1 MGKDQELLQAVKT
14 EDLLTVQKLLQ
25 RPRPGK
31 AKLLGSAKKVN
42 VNFQDTDGFS
52 PLHHAALNGNLELI
66 TLLLES
72 QAAVDIRDQKGMRPL
87 HYAAWQG
94 KAEPMKMLLKSG
106 SSVNGQSDEGQ
117 IPLHLAAQHG
127 HYDVSEMLLQH
138 QSNPCIVDNAGKTP
152 LDLACEFGR
161 VGVVQLLLSSNMCAA
176 LLEPKKGDTTDPNG
190 TSPLHLA
197 AKNGHIDIIRLLIQA
212 GIDINRQTKAGTA
225 LHEAALCGKT
235 EAVRLLLESGINAT
249 VRNTYSQ
256 TALDIV
262 YQFTATQASR
272 EIKQL
277 LRDASAALQVRALKD
292 YCNNYDLTSL
302 NIKAGDVITVLEQHP
317 DGRWK
322 GCIHDNRTGNDRVGY
337 FPSTMVEVISKR
349 TGLAST
355 VICTQQFQKIP
366 LVPPA
371 TVAPANAV
379 VNGNDT
385 TFHQIHILPPPPPPP
400 PHSHQPLLPLF
411 TSFGYSKSPV
421 TTPQGDTP
429 TAPGCRGSEA
439 SPHSSP
445 TTSRGPHGGSNEEI
459 WVLRKP
465 VAGGDRSSVGSS
477 GSVTSVRSSG
487 SGQSAGSAHILHAQ
501 AEGVK
506 LLATVL
512 SQSAKAKEHLLEQS
526 KSVDQPAAGSASSSR
541 TSSQSGCPLHEA
553 PPYDATATRKGEGQ
567 GEGKSSE
574 AVVQWL
580 SDFQLQVYAPNFLGA
595 GYDLPT
601 ISRMT
606 PEDLTAIGISKPGH
620 RKKMTSEINK
630 LSVTEWLPD
639 HKPASLGEW
648 LSAIGLSQY
657 HQVLVQNGYENIEFI
672 TDITWEDLQE
682 IGIIKLGHQKKLM
695 LAVKRLAE
703 MQRGSDGRGSL
714 RKKPPPIT
722 QQQDVLSMDSPPP
735 DEVMSPKMSTFQD
748 SELSTELQNALIQP
762 GQEVKAQRTRSKD
775 HDEVMTGGGG
785 GAGPPKKEART
796 MRQQS
801 SQGSSSSHRGSTSSQ
816 GKHRHSHSQ
825 PAPPYTPPHT
835 PTKTRTSSSSS
846 TSSVQS
852 TASPQAKHKPP
863 PQFIQGE
870 RPQSPRSHPP
880 QSPTQ
885 RGPPCAQLPP
895 QQPQQQQPQVQP
907 QQQAHPQHHPQT
919 QAMEV
924 RENHQPQVPLL
935 CLPPEAELAERDGEE
950 PSALQKKRSHS
961 LNRYAVSDGEC
972 DERAGGVGGQEGGGV
987 GEAEVAG
994 GQGSAAVRGDGVKYA
1009 TVTHRVSRS
1018 HSVRNQ
1024 DKNANRTLTQSFA
1037 LRQKKKGPPPPP
1049 PKRSSSNISTSNSNL
1064 TEANTLPHALTTT
1077 GGMLDVP
1084 YHQQRRA
1091 SDLGVSVETAAVETS
1106 SVGSV
1111 RSIAAMLEM
1120 SSIGGGAKGMAL
1132 QRNFLQVGKTR
1143 DAIGLDGE
1151 VVNRRRTISGPVTEL
1166 VAAARREQPTPSA
1179 LPSPSVQPETSP
1191 PPVNSSSPNPPSSPH
1206 PSSGGSSS
1214 ENLPFADEGSLT
1226 IRRQG
1231 RGEGEGQG
1239 DGEGPQGDGDY
1250 TQEDISR
1257 VEATATLKRRPRSS
1271 KPHPNGS
1278 DFTLQESSTVKRRPK
1293 SRDKEP
1299 EGYADLAANGEPVGA
1314 GQPNTTQPVPY
1325 QNGTATV
1332 KRRPVSEA
1340 GVTEQPQPQPQPQPQ
1355 SQPQSQPQVTATP
1368 RRDNVD
1374 QGAPVANEAGPVRKP
1389 KPPVSPKPV
1398 VAQIKRQAGPQS
1410 PPQPISN
1417 KRVPLPG
1424 PGTPGSPVN
1433 GKKIPPPVSP
1443 KPAPPPTAPKP
1454 AKLIHSMTSPPS
1466 PNPSSAPVKQHHAV
1480 ARQTSSPPC
1489 FPPSNIP
1496 SPPNAKPLSP
1506 SPQSPHTPQT
1516 PTTPQTPQTPA
1527 TPSPTPPP
1535 VKPPRSSI
1543 GGVSVDTGMAGG
1555 GVTVPAATTPDFGV
1569 DSLVHQKLEE
1579 TSASLAAALQAV
1591 EDKILRQEDSVDEQ
1605 KTTVSIL
1612 DDIGSMFDDL
1622 ADQLDAMLE

>member
-1 MGKDQELLQAVKT
+1 MKKKKHSCAGRKKRGLHREESEMRAAKDGMGSEL
-14 EDLLTVQKLLQ
+14 EQK
-25 RPRPGK
+25 PE
-31 AKLLGSAKKVN
+31 LLGSAKKVN

-52 PLHHAALNGNLELI
+52 PLHHAALNGNVELI
-66 TLLLES
+66 SLLLES

-106 SSVNGQSDEGQ
+106 SSVNGQSDEGE
-117 IPLHLAAQHG
+117 IPLHLSAQHG

-235 EAVRLLLESGINAT
+235 EAVRLLLDSGINAT

-411 TSFGYSKSPV
+411 TSFGYNRSPV
-421 TTPQGDTP
+421 TTPQGETP

-445 TTSRGPHGGSNEEI
+445 TPSSGPHGGSNEEI

-477 GSVTSVRSSG
+477 GSVASVRSSG
-487 SGQSAGSAHILHAQ
+487 SGQSAGSAAHILHAQ

-526 KSVDQPAAGSASSSR
+526 KSVDQPAGSASSSR

-553 PPYDATATRKGEGQ
+553 PPYDATSTRKGEGP
-567 GEGKSSE
+567 GEGK
-574 AVVQWL
+574 
-580 SDFQLQVYAPNFLGA
+580 
-595 GYDLPT
+595 
-601 ISRMT
+601 
-606 PEDLTAIGISKPGH
+606 DLTAIGITKPGH

-630 LSVTEWLPD
+630 LNVTEWLPEQ
-639 HKPASLGEW
+639 KPASLGEW

-657 HQVLVQNGYENIEFI
+657 HQVLVQNGYENIDFI

-682 IGIIKLGHQKKLM
+682 IGITKLDLCKFNEMPGHQKKLM

-714 RKKPPPIT
+714 RKKPPPIA
-722 QQQDVLSMDSPPP
+722 QQQEVMSMDSPPP

-748 SELSTELQNALIQP
+748 SELSTELQNAMTQP
-762 GQEVKAQRTRSKD
+762 GQEVKAQRTRTPSKD
-775 HDEVMTGGGG
+775 YDEVMTGGG

-801 SQGSSSSHRGSTSSQ
+801 SQGSTSSHRGSVTSQ
-816 GKHRHSHSQ
+816 GKHRHSHSHSQ

-852 TASPQAKHKPP
+852 APSPQAKSKPSP
-863 PQFIQGE
+863 HFMQGE

-880 QSPTQ
+880 QSPTH
-885 RGPPCAQLPP
+885 RTAPCTQLQAQ
-895 QQPQQQQPQVQP
+895 QQPQPQVQP
-907 QQQAHPQHHPQT
+907 HTQHHPQM

-924 RENHQPQVPLL
+924 RENQQVPLL
-935 CLPPEAELAERDGEE
+935 CLPPEAELAERNGAD
-950 PSALQKKRSHS
+950 PSVLQKKRAHS
-961 LNRYAVSDGEC
+961 LNRYGVSDGEC
-972 DERAGGVGGQEGGGV
+972 DDRAGSGGG
-987 GEAEVAG
+987 GGAGGGGGGGGGDREAEVVGSQETAVARGEG
-994 GQGSAAVRGDGVKYA
+994 GKYA

-1024 DKNANRTLTQSFA
+1024 DKSASRNQTQSFA

-1049 PKRSSSNISTSNSNL
+1049 PKRSSSAISSSNSNL
-1064 TEANTLPHALTTT
+1064 TDANAQQHMLTTT

-1084 YHQQRRA
+1084 YLQQRRA
-1091 SDLGVSVETAAVETS
+1091 SDLGVSVETGAVETS

-1132 QRNFLQVGKTR
+1132 QKNYLQVGKTR

-1151 VVNRRRTISGPVTEL
+1151 VVNRRRTISGPVSEL
-1166 VAAARREQPTPSA
+1166 VAAAKRDQPV
-1179 LPSPSVQPETSP
+1179 PSVFPCPSIPPETSP
-1191 PPVNSSSPNPPSSPH
+1191 PPVNSSSPHPPSSPH
-1206 PSSGGSSS
+1206 PSSGGSGSSS
-1214 ENLPFADEGSLT
+1214 ENLPFAEEGSLT

-1231 RGEGEGQG
+1231 RSEGEVQGQCVFCVCLQG
-1239 DGEGPQGDGDY
+1239 DGPPGDGGH
-1250 TQEDISR
+1250 TQEDIPR
-1257 VEATATLKRRPRSS
+1257 EEATATLKRRPRNS
-1271 KPHPNGS
+1271 KPQPNGS

-1299 EGYADLAANGEPVGA
+1299 EGYADLATTNGEPVGTGTA
-1314 GQPNTTQPVPY
+1314 NTAQPVPY
-1325 QNGTATV
+1325 QNGTATM
-1332 KRRPVSEA
+1332 KRCPVSDA
-1340 GVTEQPQPQPQPQPQ
+1340 GVTQQPQPQLQHQPQPQ
-1355 SQPQSQPQVTATP
+1355 VTTAS
-1368 RRDNVD
+1368 RRESVD
-1374 QGAPVANEAGPVRKP
+1374 QGAPVGNEVGPVRKT

-1398 VAQIKRQAGPQS
+1398 VAQIKRQGGPQN
-1410 PPQPISN
+1410 PPQPAPN

-1424 PGTPGSPVN
+1424 PGTPGSPVE

-1443 KPAPPPTAPKP
+1443 KPVPPPTAPKP
-1454 AKLIHSMTSPPS
+1454 AKLIHSITSPPS
-1466 PNPSSAPVKQHHAV
+1466 PTPASAPIKQHSAV
-1480 ARQTSSPPC
+1480 TRQTSSPPS
-1489 FPPSNIP
+1489 FPNSNTP
-1496 SPPNAKPLSP
+1496 SPPNAKLPSP
-1506 SPQSPHTPQT
+1506 SSQSPHTPQT

-1543 GGVSVDTGMAGG
+1543 GGVSVDSGMVGG
-1555 GVTVPAATTPDFGV
+1555 GVTAPPTTITPEFNV

-1591 EDKILRQEDSVDEQ
+1591 EDKILRQEDSVAEQ

-1612 DDIGSMFDDL
+1612 DDISSMFDDL

>member
-106 SSVNGQSDEGQ
+106 SSVNVQSDEGQ
-117 IPLHLAAQHG
+117 IPLHHAAQHG

-197 AKNGHIDIIRLLIQA
+197 AKNGHIDIIRLLIQS

-235 EAVRLLLESGINAT
+235 DAVRLLLESGINAT

-349 TGLAST
+349 TG
-355 VICTQQFQKIP
+355 
-366 LVPPA
+366 
-371 TVAPANAV
+371 
-379 VNGNDT
+379 
-385 TFHQIHILPPPPPPP
+385 
-400 PHSHQPLLPLF
+400 
-411 TSFGYSKSPV
+411 
-421 TTPQGDTP
+421 
-429 TAPGCRGSEA
+429 
-439 SPHSSP
+439 
-445 TTSRGPHGGSNEEI
+445 
-459 WVLRKP
+459 
-465 VAGGDRSSVGSS
+465 GDRCSLGSS

-487 SGQSAGSAHILHAQ
+487 SGQSAGSATPHILHAQ

-512 SQSAKAKEHLLEQS
+512 SQSTKAKEHLIEQS
-526 KSVDQPAAGSASSSR
+526 KSVDQPSGSASSSR
-541 TSSQSGCPLHEA
+541 TSSLSGCPLHEA
-553 PPYDATATRKGEGQ
+553 PPYDATANRKGEAPV
-567 GEGKSSE
+567 EGK
-574 AVVQWL
+574 
-580 SDFQLQVYAPNFLGA
+580 
-595 GYDLPT
+595 
-601 ISRMT
+601 
-606 PEDLTAIGISKPGH
+606 DLTAIGITKPGH
-620 RKKMTSEINK
+620 RKKMTTEINK
-630 LSVTEWLPD
+630 LSSTEWLPD
-639 HKPASLGEW
+639 QKPASLGEW
-648 LSAIGLSQY
+648 LCAIGLSQY
-657 HQVLVQNGYENIEFI
+657 HQVLVQNGYENIDFI

-703 MQRGSDGRGSL
+703 LQRNTDERGSL

-722 QQQDVLSMDSPPP
+722 QQQEVMSTESPPP
-735 DEVMSPKMSTFQD
+735 DDVMSPKMSTFQD
-748 SELSTELQNALIQP
+748 SELSSELQNAMTHTA
-762 GQEVKAQRTRSKD
+762 QEVKAQPVRRLHKET
-775 HDEVMTGGGG
+775 DEINCGGGG
-785 GAGPPKKEART
+785 GPPKKEART

-801 SQGSSSSHRGSTSSQ
+801 SQGSNSSHRSSVSSQ

-835 PTKTRTSSSSS
+835 PTKTRNSSSSS
-846 TSSVQS
+846 TSSIQS
-852 TASPQAKHKPP
+852 TSSPQSKHRVS
-863 PQFIQGE
+863 PQLIQGE
-870 RPQSPRSHPP
+870 GPLSPRSHGP
-880 QSPTQ
+880 QSPNQ
-885 RGPPCAQLPP
+885 HGAPIQSP
-895 QQPQQQQPQVQP
+895 QQNQIHYQN
-907 QQQAHPQHHPQT
+907 HPQGTGDCTQT
-919 QAMEV
+919 
-924 RENHQPQVPLL
+924 QVPLL
-935 CLPPEAELAERDGEE
+935 CLPPEVGLADGEE
-950 PSALQKKRSHS
+950 ADPPALQKKRANS
-961 LNRYAVSDGEC
+961 LNRHTASDGEC
-972 DERAGGVGGQEGGGV
+972 DERTMSGRGRG
-987 GEAEVAG
+987 
-994 GQGSAAVRGDGVKYA
+994 GDGQISTGQSSNLRSEDSKYA

-1024 DKNANRTLTQSFA
+1024 DKAITRNQPQSIT

-1049 PKRSSSNISTSNSNL
+1049 PKRSSSAISTSNFNL
-1064 TEANTLPHALTTT
+1064 TDVNPPLQVITTT
-1077 GGMLDVP
+1077 DGMLDVP

-1091 SDLGVSVETAAVETS
+1091 SDVGVSIDPATVETNS
-1106 SVGSV
+1106 MGSV

-1132 QRNFLQVGKTR
+1132 QKNFLQVGKTR
-1143 DAIGLDGE
+1143 ETIGLDGE
-1151 VVNRRRTISGPVTEL
+1151 VVNRRRTISGPVTNL
-1166 VAAARREQPTPSA
+1166 VAAAKREQPT
-1179 LPSPSVQPETSP
+1179 LSVVSQPESFTA
-1191 PPVNSSSPNPPSSPH
+1191 PVTTPSPNPSPGG
-1206 PSSGGSSS
+1206 SGSSS
-1214 ENLPFADEGSLT
+1214 ENLPFAEEGSLT
-1226 IRRQG
+1226 IRRQSRDG
-1231 RGEGEGQG
+1231 QCVFCVCLQG
-1239 DGEGPQGDGDY
+1239 DGESPQGDGGY

-1271 KPHPNGS
+1271 KTHPNGS
-1278 DFTLQESSTVKRRPK
+1278 GFTLQESSTVKRRPK

-1299 EGYADLAANGEPVGA
+1299 EGYGDGDIPGRGL
-1314 GQPNTTQPVPY
+1314 PNTTQSVPY
-1325 QNGTATV
+1325 QNGTSTV
-1332 KRRPVSEA
+1332 KHRTVSDV
-1340 GVTEQPQPQPQPQPQ
+1340 GVTEQPQPQPQPQTQCQPEAQLQ
-1355 SQPQSQPQVTATP
+1355 SQVSAAL
-1368 RRDNVD
+1368 RRDSLD
-1374 QGAPVANEAGPVRKP
+1374 QGIPVGSEEAPVKKI
-1389 KPPVSPKPV
+1389 KPPVSPKPS
-1398 VAQIKRQAGPQS
+1398 VAQIRRQGGSQNSPQTAA
-1410 PPQPISN
+1410 N

-1424 PGTPGSPVN
+1424 PGTPSSPVE

-1454 AKLIHSMTSPPS
+1454 SKLIHSTTSPCS
-1466 PNPSSAPVKQHHAV
+1466 PTAVTPPAKLHPAV
-1480 ARQTSSPPC
+1480 ARQTSSPPS
-1489 FPPSNIP
+1489 FPNSNTP
-1496 SPPNAKPLSP
+1496 SPPNVKLPSP
-1506 SPQSPHTPQT
+1506 SAQSPHTPQT
-1516 PTTPQTPQTPA
+1516 PTTPQTPLTPA
-1527 TPSPTPPP
+1527 TPSPP

-1543 GGVSVDTGMAGG
+1543 GGVSVDSGMMAVGMNTP
-1555 GVTVPAATTPDFGV
+1555 VSATTDSGV

-1591 EDKILRQEDSVDEQ
+1591 EDKILRQEDSMTEQ

>member
-25 RPRPGK
+25 RPGK
-31 AKLLGSAKKVN
+31 AKLLGSTKKVN

-66 TLLLES
+66 SLLLES

-117 IPLHLAAQHG
+117 IPLHLSAQHG

-235 EAVRLLLESGINAT
+235 EVVRLLLESGINAT

-277 LRDASAALQVRALKD
+277 LREASAALQVRALKD

-337 FPSTMVEVISKR
+337 FPSTLVEVISKR
-349 TGLAST
+349 T
-355 VICTQQFQKIP
+355 
-366 LVPPA
+366 
-371 TVAPANAV
+371 
-379 VNGNDT
+379 
-385 TFHQIHILPPPPPPP
+385 
-400 PHSHQPLLPLF
+400 
-411 TSFGYSKSPV
+411 
-421 TTPQGDTP
+421 
-429 TAPGCRGSEA
+429 
-439 SPHSSP
+439 
-445 TTSRGPHGGSNEEI
+445 
-459 WVLRKP
+459 
-465 VAGGDRSSVGSS
+465 GGDRSSVGSS
-477 GSVTSVRSSG
+477 GSVTSLRSSG
-487 SGQSAGSAHILHAQ
+487 SGQSAGSAPHILHAQ

-512 SQSAKAKEHLLEQS
+512 SQSAKAKEHLMEQS
-526 KSVDQPAAGSASSSR
+526 KSVDQPAASTR
-541 TSSQSGCPLHEA
+541 TASQSGCPLHEA
-553 PPYDATATRKGEGQ
+553 PPYDATATRKGEGPV
-567 GEGKSSE
+567 EGKSSE

-580 SDFQLQVYAPNFLGA
+580 SDFQLQVYAPNFLNA

-606 PEDLTAIGISKPGH
+606 PEDLTAIGITKPGH
-620 RKKMTSEINK
+620 RKKITTEINK
-630 LSVTEWLPD
+630 LSATEWLPEQ
-639 HKPASLGEW
+639 KPNNLEEW

-657 HQVLVQNGYENIEFI
+657 HQVLVQNGYENVDFI

-682 IGIIKLGHQKKLM
+682 IGITKLGHQKKLM
-695 LAVKRLAE
+695 LAVKKLAE
-703 MQRGSDGRGSL
+703 LHRMTDGRGSP

-722 QQQDVLSMDSPPP
+722 QQQELMSIDSPPP
-735 DEVMSPKMSTFQD
+735 EEVMSPKMSTFQD
-748 SELSTELQNALIQP
+748 SELSPELQNAMTQP
-762 GQEVKAQRTRSKD
+762 RQEVKAQRVRTLSKD
-775 HDEVMTGGGG
+775 YEETTAGGGG
-785 GAGPPKKEART
+785 GPPKKEART

-801 SQGSSSSHRGSTSSQ
+801 SQGSTTSHRGSMSSQ
-816 GKHRHSHSQ
+816 GKHRHSHSHSQ

-852 TASPQAKHKPP
+852 TASPQPRSRP
-863 PQFIQGE
+863 SQELIQEE
-870 RPQSPRSHPP
+870 RPQAPRSHPP
-880 QSPTQ
+880 HSPTH
-885 RGPPCAQLPP
+885 RGAPCQLPQQQSQFQLE
-895 QQPQQQQPQVQP
+895 QQPQ
-907 QQQAHPQHHPQT
+907 PQHHPQ
-919 QAMEV
+919 AMDV
-924 RENHQPQVPLL
+924 RETQQAQVPLL
-935 CLPPEAELAERDGEE
+935 CLPPEAELAEEE
-950 PSALQKKRSHS
+950 EADPSLLQKKHAHS
-961 LNRYAVSDGEC
+961 LNRNVVSDGEC
-972 DERAGGVGGQEGGGV
+972 DERPNRDER
-987 GEAEVAG
+987 EAETPG
-994 GQGSAAVRGDGVKYA
+994 GQGPAVVRGEGGKYA

-1024 DKNANRTLTQSFA
+1024 DKGANRNHTQTFA

-1049 PKRSSSNISTSNSNL
+1049 PKRSSSAISSSSSNL
-1064 TEANTLPHALTTT
+1064 TEANTELQTLTTT

-1091 SDLGVSVETAAVETS
+1091 SDLGISLEATAVETTS
-1106 SVGSV
+1106 MGSV

-1132 QRNFLQVGKTR
+1132 QKNFLQVGKTR
-1143 DAIGLDGE
+1143 DAIGLNGE

-1166 VAAARREQPTPSA
+1166 VEAAKREQPTNSDLLPISTLTEA
-1179 LPSPSVQPETSP
+1179 SPPLPSPHYTSSTQP
-1191 PPVNSSSPNPPSSPH
+1191 N
-1206 PSSGGSSS
+1206 SGGSGSS
-1214 ENLPFADEGSLT
+1214 TENLPFAEEGSQT

-1231 RGEGEGQG
+1231 REGGEGQG
-1239 DGEGPQGDGDY
+1239 DGDGPQQDAGH
-1250 TQEDISR
+1250 TQEDRAES
-1257 VEATATLKRRPRSS
+1257 TGTLKRRPRSS
-1271 KPHPNGS
+1271 KSHPNGS
-1278 DFTLQESSTVKRRPK
+1278 DFILQESSTVKRRPK

-1299 EGYADLAANGEPVGA
+1299 EGYTELSAANGEPMSTI
-1314 GQPNTTQPVPY
+1314 QPKTTQPVPY
-1325 QNGTATV
+1325 QNGTVTV
-1332 KRRPVSEA
+1332 KRCQPSDVPVLE
-1340 GVTEQPQPQPQPQPQ
+1340 PQPQNYPQQG
-1355 SQPQSQPQVTATP
+1355 VTTIP
-1368 RRDNVD
+1368 HRDSVD
-1374 QGAPVANEAGPVRKP
+1374 HGAPTANDGGPLRKP

-1398 VAQIKRQAGPQS
+1398 VAQIKRQGTQQTTQQAAP
-1410 PPQPISN
+1410 N
-1417 KRVPLPG
+1417 KKIPLPG
-1424 PGTPGSPVN
+1424 PGTPGSPVE

-1454 AKLIHSMTSPPS
+1454 AKLIHSMTSPSS
-1466 PNPSSAPVKQHHAV
+1466 PTTASVPVKQHAVV
-1480 ARQTSSPPC
+1480 ARQTSSPPT
-1489 FPPSNIP
+1489 FPTSNTP
-1496 SPPNAKPLSP
+1496 SPPNAKPTSP
-1506 SPQSPHTPQT
+1506 SSQSPHTPQT
-1516 PTTPQTPQTPA
+1516 PTTPQTPLTPA

-1543 GGVSVDTGMAGG
+1543 GGVSVDSGIAGG
-1555 GVTVPAATTPDFGV
+1555 GFMPHANTTAEFGV

-1591 EDKILRQEDSVDEQ
+1591 EDKILRQEDSVAEQ

>member
-1 MGKDQELLQAVKT
+1 MLHFACVSE
-14 EDLLTVQKLLQ
+14 
-25 RPRPGK
+25 
-31 AKLLGSAKKVN
+31 LLGSAKKVN

-235 EAVRLLLESGINAT
+235 DVVRLLLESGINAA

-349 TGLAST
+349 TG
-355 VICTQQFQKIP
+355 
-366 LVPPA
+366 
-371 TVAPANAV
+371 
-379 VNGNDT
+379 
-385 TFHQIHILPPPPPPP
+385 
-400 PHSHQPLLPLF
+400 
-411 TSFGYSKSPV
+411 
-421 TTPQGDTP
+421 
-429 TAPGCRGSEA
+429 
-439 SPHSSP
+439 
-445 TTSRGPHGGSNEEI
+445 
-459 WVLRKP
+459 
-465 VAGGDRSSVGSS
+465 GDRSSLGSS
-477 GSVTSVRSSG
+477 SSVNSVRSSG
-487 SGQSAGSAHILHAQ
+487 SGQSAASAPHILHAQ

-512 SQSAKAKEHLLEQS
+512 SQSAKAKEHLLEQT
-526 KSVDQPAAGSASSSR
+526 KSMDQPAGSNSSSR

-553 PPYDATATRKGEGQ
+553 PPYEATAARKGEGS

-606 PEDLTAIGISKPGH
+606 PEDLTAIGITKPGH
-620 RKKMTSEINK
+620 RKKLTSEINK
-630 LSVTEWLPD
+630 VSVTEWLPEQ
-639 HKPASLGEW
+639 KPANLGEW

-682 IGIIKLGHQKKLM
+682 IGITKLGHQKKLM

-703 MQRGSDGRGSL
+703 MQRSSEGRTSL
-714 RKKPPPIT
+714 KKKPPPIT
-722 QQQDVLSMDSPPP
+722 QQQEVMSMDSPPP

-748 SELSTELQNALIQP
+748 SELSSELQNAMSQP
-762 GQEVKAQRTRSKD
+762 GHEVSKAQRARSLSKD
-775 HDEVMTGGGG
+775 HDEVMTGGG
-785 GAGPPKKEART
+785 GPPKKEART

-801 SQGSSSSHRGSTSSQ
+801 SQGSSSSNRGSVSSQ
-816 GKHRHSHSQ
+816 GKRHSHSHSQ

-846 TSSVQS
+846 TSSAQS
-852 TASPQAKHKPP
+852 IASPQSKHKPS
-863 PQFIQGE
+863 QFSQGE
-870 RPQSPRSHPP
+870 RPQSPRSHSN
-880 QSPTQ
+880 QSPTH
-885 RGPPCAQLPP
+885 RGALCAQP
-895 QQPQQQQPQVQP
+895 QPQQFYPQHQP
-907 QQQAHPQHHPQT
+907 HPQS

-924 RENHQPQVPLL
+924 KDNQQSQVPLL
-935 CLPPEAELAERDGEE
+935 CLPPEGEMSEGEGAESSG
-950 PSALQKKRSHS
+950 LQKKRAHS

-972 DERAGGVGGQEGGGV
+972 DEPVSGRNG
-987 GEAEVAG
+987 GEAPVAG
-994 GQGSAAVRGDGVKYA
+994 GQSSAVPKAEGGKYA

-1024 DKNANRTLTQSFA
+1024 DKNISRNQTQSFA

-1049 PKRSSSNISTSNSNL
+1049 PKRSSSAISSSNSNL
-1064 TEANTLPHALTTT
+1064 ADTNTQPQTHATT

-1091 SDLGVSVETAAVETS
+1091 SDLGVSVETAPVETN

-1120 SSIGGGAKGMAL
+1120 SSIGGGAKGIAL
-1132 QRNFLQVGKTR
+1132 QKNFLQVGKSR

-1166 VAAARREQPTPSA
+1166 VEAARREQPTLSA
-1179 LPSPSVQPETSP
+1179 LPPPSVQTESP
-1191 PPVNSSSPNPPSSPH
+1191 PVKSPPVKSPPVTSSPPHPPSSPH
-1206 PSSGGSSS
+1206 PSSGGSGSSS
-1214 ENLPFADEGSLT
+1214 ENLPFAEEGSLT

-1231 RGEGEGQG
+1231 REEGQG
-1239 DGEGPQGDGDY
+1239 DGEGPQGDGGY
-1250 TQEDISR
+1250 PQEDISR
-1257 VEATATLKRRPRSS
+1257 PETNPTLKRRPRSS
-1271 KPHPNGS
+1271 KSQHNGS

-1299 EGYADLAANGEPVGA
+1299 DGFADLATANGQPA
-1314 GQPNTTQPVPY
+1314 GTPQPNTTQPVAF
-1325 QNGTATV
+1325 QNGTATM
-1332 KRRPVSEA
+1332 KRRPAPDA
-1340 GVTEQPQPQPQPQPQ
+1340 GVTEQPEPQPQPQPQYQ
-1355 SQPQSQPQVTATP
+1355 SPPQVTAAP
-1368 RRDNVD
+1368 RRNSVE
-1374 QGAPVANEAGPVRKP
+1374 QSAPVNNDGGPVRKP
-1389 KPPVSPKPV
+1389 KPPVSPKPI
-1398 VAQIKRQAGPQS
+1398 VAQIKRQGGPQT
-1410 PPQPISN
+1410 PPHPAVNRS
-1417 KRVPLPG
+1417 VPLPG
-1424 PGTPGSPVN
+1424 PGTPGSPVE

-1454 AKLIHSMTSPPS
+1454 AKLVHSMTIASCQSTSTAP
-1466 PNPSSAPVKQHHAV
+1466 APVKQHSLM
-1480 ARQTSSPPC
+1480 ARQTSSPPA

-1506 SPQSPHTPQT
+1506 SSQSPHTPQT
-1516 PTTPQTPQTPA
+1516 PTTPQTPQTPQTPA

-1543 GGVSVDTGMAGG
+1543 GGVSVDIGTSGG
-1555 GVTVPAATTPDFGV
+1555 GVTTPVATATDFNV
-1569 DSLVHQKLEE
+1569 DFLVQQKLEE

-1591 EDKILRQEDSVDEQ
+1591 EDKILHQEDSVAEQ

>member
-31 AKLLGSAKKVN
+31 AKLLGSTKKVN
-42 VNFQDTDGFS
+42 VNFQDIDGFS
-52 PLHHAALNGNLELI
+52 PLHHAALNGNLELVS
-66 TLLLES
+66 LLLES

-87 HYAAWQG
+87 HYAAWLG

-117 IPLHLAAQHG
+117 IPLHLSAQHG
-127 HYDVSEMLLQH
+127 HYEVSEMLLQH

-176 LLEPKKGDTTDPNG
+176 LLEPKKGDTADPNG

-235 EAVRLLLESGINAT
+235 EVVRLLLESGINAA

-337 FPSTMVEVISKR
+337 FPSTLVEVISKR
-349 TGLAST
+349 T
-355 VICTQQFQKIP
+355 
-366 LVPPA
+366 
-371 TVAPANAV
+371 
-379 VNGNDT
+379 
-385 TFHQIHILPPPPPPP
+385 
-400 PHSHQPLLPLF
+400 
-411 TSFGYSKSPV
+411 
-421 TTPQGDTP
+421 
-429 TAPGCRGSEA
+429 
-439 SPHSSP
+439 
-445 TTSRGPHGGSNEEI
+445 
-459 WVLRKP
+459 
-465 VAGGDRSSVGSS
+465 GGDRSSVGSS

-487 SGQSAGSAHILHAQ
+487 SGQSTTSAAHILHAQ

-512 SQSAKAKEHLLEQS
+512 SQSTKAKEHLMEQS
-526 KSVDQPAAGSASSSR
+526 KSVDQPAGSASSSR

-553 PPYDATATRKGEGQ
+553 PPYDATATRKGEVPC
-567 GEGKSSE
+567 EGKSSE

-606 PEDLTAIGISKPGH
+606 PEDLTAIGITKPGH
-620 RKKMTSEINK
+620 RKKITSEINK
-630 LSVTEWLPD
+630 LSVTEWLPEQ
-639 HKPASLGEW
+639 KPSNLGEW

-657 HQVLVQNGYENIEFI
+657 HQVLVQNGYENIDFI

-682 IGIIKLGHQKKLM
+682 IGITKLGHQKKLM

-703 MQRGSDGRGSL
+703 MQRSSDGRGSL

-722 QQQDVLSMDSPPP
+722 QQQEVISMDSPPP
-735 DEVMSPKMSTFQD
+735 DGEHKVIMSPKMSTFQD
-748 SELSTELQNALIQP
+748 SELSSELQNAIIHP
-762 GQEVKAQRTRSKD
+762 GQEVRVQRTRTLSKD
-775 HDEVMTGGGG
+775 HDDVITGGG
-785 GAGPPKKEART
+785 GPPKKEART
-796 MRQQS
+796 VRQQS
-801 SQGSSSSHRGSTSSQ
+801 SQGSSSSHRGSVSSQ
-816 GKHRHSHSQ
+816 GKHRHSHNQ

-852 TASPQAKHKPP
+852 SASPQSKTKPS
-863 PQFIQGE
+863 PQAIQGE
-870 RPQSPRSHPP
+870 QPPQHSHQP
-880 QSPTQ
+880 QSPTH
-885 RGPPCAQLPP
+885 RGAPCQIP
-895 QQPQQQQPQVQP
+895 QQQQQQPQPQVQQHQP
-907 QQQAHPQHHPQT
+907 HPHHHHPQT
-919 QAMEV
+919 QVMEV
-924 RENHQPQVPLL
+924 RESPQQQVPHL
-935 CLPPEAELAERDGEE
+935 CLPPEAELEEAEGAE
-950 PSALQKKRSHS
+950 PLALKKKRAHS
-961 LNRYAVSDGEC
+961 LNRYAVSDGES
-972 DERAGGVGGQEGGGV
+972 DERVGGREGGGGG
-987 GEAEVAG
+987 GERETEVAVV
-994 GQGSAAVRGDGVKYA
+994 QTSVTARADGVKYA

-1024 DKNANRTLTQSFA
+1024 EKTAGRSHTQSFA

-1049 PKRSSSNISTSNSNL
+1049 PKRSSSAISSSNSNL
-1064 TEANTLPHALTTT
+1064 TEANTQQQTHTTT

-1091 SDLGVSVETAAVETS
+1091 SDLGVSVETTAVETNS
-1106 SVGSV
+1106 MGSV

-1132 QRNFLQVGKTR
+1132 QKNYLQVGKTR
-1143 DAIGLDGE
+1143 EAIGLDGE
-1151 VVNRRRTISGPVTEL
+1151 VVNRRRTISGPVSEL
-1166 VAAARREQPTPSA
+1166 VEAARREQPIPLDFTAS
-1179 LPSPSVQPETSP
+1179 STQPQPQSP
-1191 PPVNSSSPNPPSSPH
+1191 PPLVNSSSPHPPSSPV
-1206 PSSGGSSS
+1206 PCSGGSGSSS
-1214 ENLPFADEGSLT
+1214 ENLPFAEEGSLT
-1226 IRRQG
+1226 IRRQA
-1231 RGEGEGQG
+1231 RGEGEGQCVFCVCL
-1239 DGEGPQGDGDY
+1239 QGDGDAPPGDGGF
-1250 TQEDISR
+1250 TLEDTP
-1257 VEATATLKRRPRSS
+1257 EATGTLKRRPRIS
-1271 KPHPNGS
+1271 KSHPNGS

-1293 SRDKEP
+1293 SREKEP
-1299 EGYADLAANGEPVGA
+1299 EGFAEMAAANGEVVGA
-1314 GQPNTTQPVPY
+1314 GQPNITQPMPY

-1332 KRRPVSEA
+1332 KRRPPSEA
-1340 GVTEQPQPQPQPQPQ
+1340 GVTEQPQPQQ
-1355 SQPQSQPQVTATP
+1355 QVTPTP
-1368 RRDNVD
+1368 RRDSMD
-1374 QGAPVANEAGPVRKP
+1374 QGAPAVNEGGPLRKP

-1398 VAQIKRQAGPQS
+1398 VAQIKRQGGPQT
-1410 PPQPISN
+1410 PPQAALN

-1424 PGTPGSPVN
+1424 PGTPGSPVE

-1454 AKLIHSMTSPPS
+1454 AKLIHSMTSPAS
-1466 PNPSSAPVKQHHAV
+1466 PTAVSTQVKQHSVV
-1480 ARQTSSPPC
+1480 ARQTSSPTSFLPC
-1489 FPPSNIP
+1489 NSSNPPV
-1496 SPPNAKPLSP
+1496 AKPTSP
-1506 SPQSPHTPQT
+1506 SSQSPHTPQT
-1516 PTTPQTPQTPA
+1516 PTTPQTPQTPQTPA

-1543 GGVSVDTGMAGG
+1543 GGVSVDSGITGGA
-1555 GVTVPAATTPDFGV
+1555 VTPQASTTTDFGV

-1591 EDKILRQEDSVDEQ
+1591 EDKILRQDDSVAEQ

>member
-52 PLHHAALNGNLELI
+52 PLHHAALNGNMELI

-117 IPLHLAAQHG
+117 IPLHLSAQHG

-176 LLEPKKGDTTDPNG
+176 LLEPKKADTTDPNG

-197 AKNGHIDIIRLLIQA
+197 AKNGHIDIIRLLIQS

-277 LRDASAALQVRALKD
+277 LREASAALQVRALKD
-292 YCNNYDLTSL
+292 YSNNYDLTSL

-366 LVPPA
+366 LVAPA
-371 TVAPANAV
+371 TVAPANVV

-411 TSFGYSKSPV
+411 TSFGYNRSPV

-445 TTSRGPHGGSNEEI
+445 TASCGPHGGSNEEI

-465 VAGGDRSSVGSS
+465 VAGGDRSSLGSS

-487 SGQSAGSAHILHAQ
+487 SGQSAGSAAHILHAQ

-526 KSVDQPAAGSASSSR
+526 KSVDQPAVGSASSSR
-541 TSSQSGCPLHEA
+541 TSSLSGCPLHEA
-553 PPYDATATRKGEGQ
+553 PPYDATANRKGEAP

-620 RKKMTSEINK
+620 RKKMTTEINK
-630 LSVTEWLPD
+630 LSVTEWLPEQ
-639 HKPASLGEW
+639 KPASLGEW
-648 LSAIGLSQY
+648 LCAIGLSQY
-657 HQVLVQNGYENIEFI
+657 HQVLVQNGYENIDFI

-682 IGIIKLGHQKKLM
+682 IGITKLGHQKKLM

-703 MQRGSDGRGSL
+703 IQRNSDGRGSL

-722 QQQDVLSMDSPPP
+722 QQQEVMSMDSPPP
-735 DEVMSPKMSTFQD
+735 DDVMSPKMSTFQD
-748 SELSTELQNALIQP
+748 SELSSELQNAMTHSS
-762 GQEVKAQRTRSKD
+762 QEAKAQPTRTPSKD
-775 HDEVMTGGGG
+775 PDDAVIG
-785 GAGPPKKEART
+785 GPPKKEART

-801 SQGSSSSHRGSTSSQ
+801 SQGSTSSHRGSVSSQ
-816 GKHRHSHSQ
+816 GKHRHSHSHSQ

-846 TSSVQS
+846 TSSVHSTSSSQS
-852 TASPQAKHKPP
+852 KHKVSPQ
-863 PQFIQGE
+863 FLQGE
-870 RPQSPRSHPP
+870 RPQSPRSNPP
-880 QSPTQ
+880 QSPNS
-885 RGPPCAQLPP
+885 RGAPVQSP
-895 QQPQQQQPQVQP
+895 QQHQT
-907 QQQAHPQHHPQT
+907 HPQHQNMVDS
-919 QAMEV
+919 A
-924 RENHQPQVPLL
+924 QPQVPLL
-935 CLPPEAELAERDGEE
+935 CLPAEAELADGNEAD
-950 PSALQKKRSHS
+950 PAALQKKRAHS
-961 LNRYAVSDGEC
+961 LNRYAASDGEC
-972 DERAGGVGGQEGGGV
+972 DERPGGGGGGRS
-987 GEAEVAG
+987 GEAEVASS
-994 GQGSAAVRGDGVKYA
+994 QGPNVRGEGGKYA

-1024 DKNANRTLTQSFA
+1024 DKTVSRNQPQSIT

-1049 PKRSSSNISTSNSNL
+1049 PKRSSSAISSSNSNL
-1064 TEANTLPHALTTT
+1064 SEGNAPLQVLSTT

-1091 SDLGVSVETAAVETS
+1091 SDLGVSLEAGTVETNS
-1106 SVGSV
+1106 MGSV

-1132 QRNFLQVGKTR
+1132 QKNFLQAGKTR
-1143 DAIGLDGE
+1143 ETIGLDGE
-1151 VVNRRRTISGPVTEL
+1151 VVNRRRTISGPLTEL
-1166 VAAARREQPTPSA
+1166 VAAARRDQPVM
-1179 LPSPSVQPETSP
+1179 SVISQPESSP
-1191 PPVNSSSPNPPSSPH
+1191 PPVTSSSPNPSP
-1206 PSSGGSSS
+1206 GGSCSSS
-1214 ENLPFADEGSLT
+1214 ENLPFAEEGSMT

-1231 RGEGEGQG
+1231 RGEGQCVFCVCLQG
-1239 DGEGPQGDGDY
+1239 DGEGPPADCGY

-1271 KPHPNGS
+1271 KTHPNGS

-1299 EGYADLAANGEPVGA
+1299 EGYTELTGPNGEPPGS
-1314 GQPNTTQPVPY
+1314 GPPNTTQPVPY

-1332 KRRPVSEA
+1332 KRRPVSDV
-1340 GVTEQPQPQPQPQPQ
+1340 GVTEQPQPQPQPQ
-1355 SQPQSQPQVTATP
+1355 SQVTSVS
-1368 RRDNVD
+1368 RRDSLEQVAPVGGE
-1374 QGAPVANEAGPVRKP
+1374 GAPVKKP

-1398 VAQIKRQAGPQS
+1398 VAQIKRQGGPQNS
-1410 PPQPISN
+1410 PQTASN

-1424 PGTPGSPVN
+1424 PGTPGSPVE

-1466 PNPSSAPVKQHHAV
+1466 PTPATPPAKLHPAV
-1480 ARQTSSPPC
+1480 ARQTSSPPSLSQSNT
-1489 FPPSNIP
+1489 PYPSNVKLP
-1496 SPPNAKPLSP
+1496 SPT
-1506 SPQSPHTPQT
+1506 PQSPHTPQT

-1527 TPSPTPPP
+1527 TPSPP

-1543 GGVSVDTGMAGG
+1543 GGVSVDSGMAAV
-1555 GVTVPAATTPDFGV
+1555 GVTAPVTPTPDFGA

-1591 EDKILRQEDSVDEQ
+1591 EDKILRQEDSVTEQ

>member
-52 PLHHAALNGNLELI
+52 PLHHAALSGNMELI

-106 SSVNGQSDEGQ
+106 SSVNVQSDEGQ
-117 IPLHLAAQHG
+117 IPLHLSAQHG

-176 LLEPKKGDTTDPNG
+176 LLEPKKGDATDPNG

-197 AKNGHIDIIRLLIQA
+197 AKNGHIDIIRLLIQS

-262 YQFTATQASR
+262 YQFTATQASK

-366 LVPPA
+366 LVAPA
-371 TVAPANAV
+371 TVAPANVV

-411 TSFGYSKSPV
+411 TSFGYNRSPV

-439 SPHSSP
+439 SPHGSP
-445 TTSRGPHGGSNEEI
+445 TTSCGPHGGSNEDI

-465 VAGGDRSSVGSS
+465 VAGGDRSSLGSS

-487 SGQSAGSAHILHAQ
+487 SGQSAGSAAHILHAQ

-526 KSVDQPAAGSASSSR
+526 KSVDQPAVGSAASSR
-541 TSSQSGCPLHEA
+541 TSSLSGCPLHEA
-553 PPYDATATRKGEGQ
+553 PPYDAAANRKGEAP
-567 GEGKSSE
+567 GEGK
-574 AVVQWL
+574 
-580 SDFQLQVYAPNFLGA
+580 
-595 GYDLPT
+595 DLA
-601 ISRMT
+601 
-606 PEDLTAIGISKPGH
+606 AIGITKPGH
-620 RKKMTSEINK
+620 RKKLTTEISK
-630 LSVTEWLPD
+630 LSVTEWLPEQ
-639 HKPASLGEW
+639 KPANLGEW
-648 LSAIGLSQY
+648 LCAIGLSQY
-657 HQVLVQNGYENIEFI
+657 HQVLVQNGYENIDFI

-682 IGIIKLGHQKKLM
+682 IGITKLGHQKKLM

-703 MQRGSDGRGSL
+703 MQRNSDGRGSL
-714 RKKPPPIT
+714 RKKPPPIAH
-722 QQQDVLSMDSPPP
+722 QQEVMSVESPPP
-735 DEVMSPKMSTFQD
+735 DDAMSPKMSTFQD
-748 SELSTELQNALIQP
+748 SELSSELQNAMSHSA
-762 GQEVKAQRTRSKD
+762 QEVKAPPTRGPNKD
-775 HDEVMTGGGG
+775 PDEFNCG
-785 GAGPPKKEART
+785 GAAPPKKEART

-801 SQGSSSSHRGSTSSQ
+801 SQGSAPSHRSGVSSQ
-816 GKHRHSHSQ
+816 GKHRHSHSHSQ

-846 TSSVQS
+846 ASSVQS
-852 TASPQAKHKPP
+852 ASSPQSKRRVETPP
-863 PQFIQGE
+863 
-870 RPQSPRSHPP
+870 SPRSHPP
-880 QSPTQ
+880 QSPNH
-885 RGPPCAQLPP
+885 RGAPVQSPLQNRIQPPHEMGDCAQ
-895 QQPQQQQPQVQP
+895 
-907 QQQAHPQHHPQT
+907 A
-919 QAMEV
+919 
-924 RENHQPQVPLL
+924 PLL
-935 CLPPEAELAERDGEE
+935 RLPPEDELADGDD
-950 PSALQKKRSHS
+950 ADLQKKRADG
-961 LNRYAVSDGEC
+961 LNRHAASDGEC
-972 DERAGGVGGQEGGGV
+972 DERTAAGKGRAGEGQT
-987 GEAEVAG
+987 AA
-994 GQGSAAVRGDGVKYA
+994 GQGSNVRAEGGKYA
-1009 TVTHRVSRS
+1009 TVTHRVGRS

-1024 DKNANRTLTQSFA
+1024 DKTVTRNQPQSIT
-1037 LRQKKKGPPPPP
+1037 LRQKKKGPPPTP
-1049 PKRSSSNISTSNSNL
+1049 PKRSSSAISTSNSNL
-1064 TEANTLPHALTTT
+1064 AEGGAPPQAPTTAD
-1077 GGMLDVP
+1077 GMLDVP
-1084 YHQQRRA
+1084 YRQQRRA
-1091 SDLGVSVETAAVETS
+1091 SDLGVSVETGAVDTNS
-1106 SVGSV
+1106 MGSV

-1132 QRNFLQVGKTR
+1132 QKNFLQAGKTR
-1143 DAIGLDGE
+1143 ETIGLDGE
-1151 VVNRRRTISGPVTEL
+1151 VVNRRRTISGPVSEL
-1166 VAAARREQPTPSA
+1166 VAAARRDQPT
-1179 LPSPSVQPETSP
+1179 LSVVSQPESSP
-1191 PPVNSSSPNPPSSPH
+1191 PPVTSSSPNPSPGA
-1206 PSSGGSSS
+1206 SGSSS
-1214 ENLPFADEGSLT
+1214 ENLPFAEEGSLT

-1231 RGEGEGQG
+1231 RGEGQCVFCVCLQS
-1239 DGEGPQGDGDY
+1239 DGEGPQRDAGGY

-1257 VEATATLKRRPRSS
+1257 VEATATLKRRPRGS
-1271 KPHPNGS
+1271 KSHPNGS
-1278 DFTLQESSTVKRRPK
+1278 GFTLQESSTVKRRPK

-1299 EGYADLAANGEPVGA
+1299 EGYADLAGPNGDLLGREP
-1314 GQPNTTQPVPY
+1314 PNTAQPLPY

-1332 KRRPVSEA
+1332 KRRPVSDA
-1340 GVTEQPQPQPQPQPQ
+1340 GVMEQPQPQTRPQDDPQ
-1355 SQPQSQPQVTATP
+1355 SPVSAASQ
-1368 RRDNVD
+1368 RDTLDKGVPA
-1374 QGAPVANEAGPVRKP
+1374 GSEEAPVKKP
-1389 KPPVSPKPV
+1389 KPPVSPKPA
-1398 VAQIKRQAGPQS
+1398 VAQIKRQGVPQNS
-1410 PPQPISN
+1410 PQPASS

-1424 PGTPGSPVN
+1424 PGTPGSPVE

-1466 PNPSSAPVKQHHAV
+1466 PTPTPATPPAKLHPSV
-1480 ARQTSSPPC
+1480 ARQSSSPPSL
-1489 FPPSNIP
+1489 PNSDTP
-1496 SPPNAKPLSP
+1496 SPPNVKLPSP
-1506 SPQSPHTPQT
+1506 SAQSPHTPQT
-1516 PTTPQTPQTPA
+1516 PTTPQTPA
-1527 TPSPTPPP
+1527 TPSPP

-1543 GGVSVDTGMAGG
+1543 GGVSVDSGMTALGMN
-1555 GVTVPAATTPDFGV
+1555 TPASSATDFGV
-1569 DSLVHQKLEE
+1569 ESLAHQKLEE

-1591 EDKILRQEDSVDEQ
+1591 EDKILRQEDSEQ

>member
-106 SSVNGQSDEGQ
+106 SSVNIQSDEGQ

-197 AKNGHIDIIRLLIQA
+197 AKNGHIDIIRLLIQS

-235 EAVRLLLESGINAT
+235 DAVRLLLESGINAT

-349 TGLAST
+349 TG
-355 VICTQQFQKIP
+355 
-366 LVPPA
+366 
-371 TVAPANAV
+371 
-379 VNGNDT
+379 
-385 TFHQIHILPPPPPPP
+385 
-400 PHSHQPLLPLF
+400 
-411 TSFGYSKSPV
+411 
-421 TTPQGDTP
+421 
-429 TAPGCRGSEA
+429 CRGSEA

-445 TTSRGPHGGSNEEI
+445 TTSCGPHGGSNEEI

-465 VAGGDRSSVGSS
+465 VAGGDRSSLGSS
-477 GSVTSVRSSG
+477 SSVTSVRSSG
-487 SGQSAGSAHILHAQ
+487 SGQSAGSAAHILHAQ

-512 SQSAKAKEHLLEQS
+512 SQSTKAKEHLLEQS
-526 KSVDQPAAGSASSSR
+526 KSVDQPSVGSASSSR
-541 TSSQSGCPLHEA
+541 TSSLSGCPLHEA
-553 PPYDATATRKGEGQ
+553 PPYDATMNRKGEAPGD
-567 GEGKSSE
+567 GK
-574 AVVQWL
+574 
-580 SDFQLQVYAPNFLGA
+580 
-595 GYDLPT
+595 
-601 ISRMT
+601 
-606 PEDLTAIGISKPGH
+606 DLTAIGITKPGH
-620 RKKMTSEINK
+620 RKKMTTEINK
-630 LSVTEWLPD
+630 LSSTEWVPEQ
-639 HKPASLGEW
+639 KPASLGEW
-648 LSAIGLSQY
+648 LCAIGLSQY
-657 HQVLVQNGYENIEFI
+657 HQVLVQNGYENIDFI

-682 IGIIKLGHQKKLM
+682 IGITKLGHQKKLM

-703 MQRGSDGRGSL
+703 MQRNSDGRGSL

-722 QQQDVLSMDSPPP
+722 QQQEVMSMEGPPP
-735 DEVMSPKMSTFQD
+735 DDLMSPKMSTFQD
-748 SELSTELQNALIQP
+748 SELSSELQNAMTHSA
-762 GQEVKAQRTRSKD
+762 QEVKAQPVRRLNKEP
-775 HDEVMTGGGG
+775 DEMNSGGGG
-785 GAGPPKKEART
+785 GPPKKEART

-801 SQGSSSSHRGSTSSQ
+801 SQGSTSSHRSSVSSQ

-835 PTKTRTSSSSS
+835 PTKTRNSSSSS
-846 TSSVQS
+846 TSSIQS
-852 TASPQAKHKPP
+852 TSSPQSKHRVS

-870 RPQSPRSHPP
+870 GPLSPRSHGS
-880 QSPTQ
+880 QSPNHHSA
-885 RGPPCAQLPP
+885 PVLSP
-895 QQPQQQQPQVQP
+895 QQNQIPYQN
-907 QQQAHPQHHPQT
+907 HPQGTGDCT
-919 QAMEV
+919 QA
-924 RENHQPQVPLL
+924 QVPYL
-935 CLPPEAELAERDGEE
+935 CLPPEAGLADGDEAD
-950 PSALQKKRSHS
+950 PSAHQKKRANS
-961 LNRYAVSDGEC
+961 LNRHTASDGEC
-972 DERAGGVGGQEGGGV
+972 DERTVSGRGRGGEGTITT
-987 GEAEVAG
+987 
-994 GQGSAAVRGDGVKYA
+994 GQGSNIRSEDGKYA

-1024 DKNANRTLTQSFA
+1024 DKALTRNQPQSIT

-1049 PKRSSSNISTSNSNL
+1049 PKRSSSAISTSNSNL
-1064 TEANTLPHALTTT
+1064 TEGNTPLQVVTTT
-1077 GGMLDVP
+1077 DGMLDVP

-1091 SDLGVSVETAAVETS
+1091 SDLGVSVETGTVETNS
-1106 SVGSV
+1106 MGSV

-1132 QRNFLQVGKTR
+1132 QKNFLQAGKTR
-1143 DAIGLDGE
+1143 ETIGLDGE
-1151 VVNRRRTISGPVTEL
+1151 VVNRRRTISGPVTDL
-1166 VAAARREQPTPSA
+1166 VAAAKRDQPT
-1179 LPSPSVQPETSP
+1179 LSVVSQPESSSP
-1191 PPVNSSSPNPPSSPH
+1191 PVTSSSPNPSPGG
-1206 PSSGGSSS
+1206 SGSSS
-1214 ENLPFADEGSLT
+1214 ENLPFAEEGSLT

-1231 RGEGEGQG
+1231 REGQCVFCVCLQG
-1239 DGEGPQGDGDY
+1239 DGEGSQGDGGY
-1250 TQEDISR
+1250 TEEDISR

-1271 KPHPNGS
+1271 KTHPNGS
-1278 DFTLQESSTVKRRPK
+1278 GFTLQESSTVKRRPK

-1299 EGYADLAANGEPVGA
+1299 EGYADGDAPGSGV
-1314 GQPNTTQPVPY
+1314 PNTTQPVPY

-1332 KRRPVSEA
+1332 KRRPVSDVE
-1340 GVTEQPQPQPQPQPQ
+1340 VTEQPQPQPQPLTQPEAQPQ
-1355 SQPQSQPQVTATP
+1355 SQVSAAP
-1368 RRDNVD
+1368 RRESLD
-1374 QGAPVANEAGPVRKP
+1374 QGVPVGNEEAPVKKP
-1389 KPPVSPKPV
+1389 KPPVSPKPS
-1398 VAQIKRQAGPQS
+1398 VAQIKRQGGPQNS
-1410 PPQPISN
+1410 PQTASN

-1424 PGTPGSPVN
+1424 PGTPGSPVE

-1454 AKLIHSMTSPPS
+1454 AKLIHSMTSPCS
-1466 PNPSSAPVKQHHAV
+1466 PTSATPPAKLHHAV
-1480 ARQTSSPPC
+1480 ARQTSSPPSL
-1489 FPPSNIP
+1489 PNSNTP
-1496 SPPNAKPLSP
+1496 SPPNVKLPSP
-1506 SPQSPHTPQT
+1506 SAQSPHTPQT

-1527 TPSPTPPP
+1527 TPSPP

-1543 GGVSVDTGMAGG
+1543 GGVSVDSGMTAVGMNA
-1555 GVTVPAATTPDFGV
+1555 PLSATTDFGV

-1591 EDKILRQEDSVDEQ
+1591 EDKILRQEDSVTEQ

>member
-31 AKLLGSAKKVN
+31 AKLLGSTKKVN
-42 VNFQDTDGFS
+42 VNFQDIDGFS
-52 PLHHAALNGNLELI
+52 PLHHAALNGNLELVS
-66 TLLLES
+66 LLLES

-87 HYAAWQG
+87 HYAAWLG

-117 IPLHLAAQHG
+117 IPLHLSAQHG
-127 HYDVSEMLLQH
+127 HYEVSEMLLQH

-176 LLEPKKGDTTDPNG
+176 LLEPKKGDTADPNG

-235 EAVRLLLESGINAT
+235 DVVRLLLESGINAA

-337 FPSTMVEVISKR
+337 FPSTLVEVISKR

-411 TSFGYSKSPV
+411 TSFGYNRSPV

-439 SPHSSP
+439 SPQSSP
-445 TTSRGPHGGSNEEI
+445 TPSSGPHGGSNEEI

-487 SGQSAGSAHILHAQ
+487 SGQSATSAAHILHAQ

-512 SQSAKAKEHLLEQS
+512 SQSTKAKEHLMEQS
-526 KSVDQPAAGSASSSR
+526 KSVDQPAGSASSSR

-553 PPYDATATRKGEGQ
+553 PPYDATATRKGEVPC
-567 GEGKSSE
+567 EGKSSE

-601 ISRMT
+601 ISRVT
-606 PEDLTAIGISKPGH
+606 PEDLTAIGITKPGH
-620 RKKMTSEINK
+620 RKKITSEINK
-630 LSVTEWLPD
+630 LSVTEWLPEQ
-639 HKPASLGEW
+639 KPSNLGEW

-657 HQVLVQNGYENIEFI
+657 HQVLVQNGYENIDFI

-682 IGIIKLGHQKKLM
+682 IGITKLGHQKKLM

-703 MQRGSDGRGSL
+703 MQRSSDGRGSL

-722 QQQDVLSMDSPPP
+722 QQQEVISVDSPPP
-735 DEVMSPKMSTFQD
+735 DEVIMSPKMSTFQD
-748 SELSTELQNALIQP
+748 SELSSELQNAIIHP
-762 GQEVKAQRTRSKD
+762 GQEVRVQRTRTLSKD
-775 HDEVMTGGGG
+775 HDDMITGGG
-785 GAGPPKKEART
+785 GPPKKEART
-796 MRQQS
+796 VRQQS
-801 SQGSSSSHRGSTSSQ
+801 SQGSSSSHRSSVSSQ
-816 GKHRHSHSQ
+816 GKHRHSHNQ

-852 TASPQAKHKPP
+852 SASPQSKTKPS
-863 PQFIQGE
+863 PQAIQGE
-870 RPQSPRSHPP
+870 QSPLHSHQP
-880 QSPTQ
+880 QSPTH
-885 RGPPCAQLPP
+885 RGAPCQIP
-895 QQPQQQQPQVQP
+895 QQQPQPQVQQHQP
-907 QQQAHPQHHPQT
+907 HPQHHPQT
-919 QAMEV
+919 QVMEV
-924 RENHQPQVPLL
+924 RESPQQQVPHL
-935 CLPPEAELAERDGEE
+935 CLPPEAELEEAEGAE
-950 PSALQKKRSHS
+950 PVALKKKRAHS

-972 DERAGGVGGQEGGGV
+972 DEKVGGGDGEGGG
-987 GEAEVAG
+987 GEKETEVVVV
-994 GQGSAAVRGDGVKYA
+994 QTSATARADGVKYA

-1024 DKNANRTLTQSFA
+1024 EKTAGRSHTQSFA

-1049 PKRSSSNISTSNSNL
+1049 PKRSSSAISSSNSNL
-1064 TEANTLPHALTTT
+1064 MEANTQQQTHTTT

-1091 SDLGVSVETAAVETS
+1091 SDLGVSVETAAVETNS
-1106 SVGSV
+1106 MGSV

-1132 QRNFLQVGKTR
+1132 QKNYLQVGKSR
-1143 DAIGLDGE
+1143 EAIGLDGE
-1151 VVNRRRTISGPVTEL
+1151 VVNRRRTISGPVSEL
-1166 VAAARREQPTPSA
+1166 VEAARREQPTPLDFAPTSA
-1179 LPSPSVQPETSP
+1179 QPQPQSP
-1191 PPVNSSSPNPPSSPH
+1191 PPLVNSSSPHPPFSPV
-1206 PSSGGSSS
+1206 PCSGGSGSSS
-1214 ENLPFADEGSLT
+1214 ENLPFAEEGSLT
-1226 IRRQG
+1226 IRRQA

-1239 DGEGPQGDGDY
+1239 DGDAPPGDGGF
-1250 TQEDISR
+1250 TLEDTP
-1257 VEATATLKRRPRSS
+1257 EATGTLKRRPRIS
-1271 KPHPNGS
+1271 KSHPNGS

-1299 EGYADLAANGEPVGA
+1299 EGFAEMAAANGEVVGT
-1314 GQPNTTQPVPY
+1314 GHPNTTQPMPY

-1332 KRRPVSEA
+1332 KRRPPSET
-1340 GVTEQPQPQPQPQPQ
+1340 GVTEQPQPQQ
-1355 SQPQSQPQVTATP
+1355 QVTPTP
-1368 RRDNVD
+1368 CRDSTD
-1374 QGAPVANEAGPVRKP
+1374 QGAPAVNEGGPMRKP

-1398 VAQIKRQAGPQS
+1398 VAQIKRQGGPQTS
-1410 PPQPISN
+1410 PQATLN

-1424 PGTPGSPVN
+1424 PGTPGSPVE

-1454 AKLIHSMTSPPS
+1454 AKLIHSMTSPAS
-1466 PNPSSAPVKQHHAV
+1466 PTSVSTQVKQHSVV
-1480 ARQTSSPPC
+1480 ARQTSSPTSFLPC
-1489 FPPSNIP
+1489 NTSNPPV
-1496 SPPNAKPLSP
+1496 AKPTSP
-1506 SPQSPHTPQT
+1506 SSQSPHTPQT

-1543 GGVSVDTGMAGG
+1543 GGVSVDSGIAGG
-1555 GVTVPAATTPDFGV
+1555 AVTPQASTTTDFGV

-1591 EDKILRQEDSVDEQ
+1591 EDKILRQDDSVAEQ

>member
-25 RPRPGK
+25 RPGK
-31 AKLLGSAKKVN
+31 AKLLGSTKKVN

-66 TLLLES
+66 SLLLES

-117 IPLHLAAQHG
+117 IPLHLSAQHG

-190 TSPLHLA
+190 MSPLHLA

-235 EAVRLLLESGINAT
+235 EVVRLLLESGINAT

-277 LRDASAALQVRALKD
+277 LRASAALQVRALKD

-337 FPSTMVEVISKR
+337 FPSTLVEVISKR
-349 TGLAST
+349 T
-355 VICTQQFQKIP
+355 
-366 LVPPA
+366 
-371 TVAPANAV
+371 
-379 VNGNDT
+379 
-385 TFHQIHILPPPPPPP
+385 
-400 PHSHQPLLPLF
+400 
-411 TSFGYSKSPV
+411 
-421 TTPQGDTP
+421 
-429 TAPGCRGSEA
+429 GCRGSEA

-445 TTSRGPHGGSNEEI
+445 TPSSGPHGGSNEEI

-477 GSVTSVRSSG
+477 GSVTSLRSSG
-487 SGQSAGSAHILHAQ
+487 SGQSAGSAPHILHAQ

-512 SQSAKAKEHLLEQS
+512 SQSAKAKEHLMEQS
-526 KSVDQPAAGSASSSR
+526 KSVDQPAASTR
-541 TSSQSGCPLHEA
+541 TASQSGCPLHEA
-553 PPYDATATRKGEGQ
+553 PPYDATATRKGEGPV
-567 GEGKSSE
+567 EGK
-574 AVVQWL
+574 
-580 SDFQLQVYAPNFLGA
+580 
-595 GYDLPT
+595 
-601 ISRMT
+601 
-606 PEDLTAIGISKPGH
+606 DLTAIGITKPGH
-620 RKKMTSEINK
+620 RKKITTEINK
-630 LSVTEWLPD
+630 LSATEWLPEQ
-639 HKPASLGEW
+639 KPNNLEEW

-657 HQVLVQNGYENIEFI
+657 HQVLVQNGYENVDFI

-682 IGIIKLGHQKKLM
+682 IGITKLGHQKKLM
-695 LAVKRLAE
+695 LAVKKLAE
-703 MQRGSDGRGSL
+703 LQRLTDGRGSP

-722 QQQDVLSMDSPPP
+722 QQQELMSIDSPPP
-735 DEVMSPKMSTFQD
+735 EEVMSPKMSTFQD
-748 SELSTELQNALIQP
+748 SELSPELQNAMTQP
-762 GQEVKAQRTRSKD
+762 RQEVKGQRVRTLSKD
-775 HDEVMTGGGG
+775 YEETTAGGGG
-785 GAGPPKKEART
+785 GPPKKEART

-801 SQGSSSSHRGSTSSQ
+801 SQGSTTSHRGSVSSQ
-816 GKHRHSHSQ
+816 GKHRHSHSHSQ

-852 TASPQAKHKPP
+852 TASPQPRSRP
-863 PQFIQGE
+863 SQELIQEE
-870 RPQSPRSHPP
+870 RPQAPRSHPP
-880 QSPTQ
+880 HSPTH
-885 RGPPCAQLPP
+885 RGAPCQLPQQQSQFQLE
-895 QQPQQQQPQVQP
+895 QQPQ
-907 QQQAHPQHHPQT
+907 PQHHPQ
-919 QAMEV
+919 AMDV
-924 RENHQPQVPLL
+924 RETQQAQLPLL
-935 CLPPEAELAERDGEE
+935 CLPPEAELAEEE
-950 PSALQKKRSHS
+950 EADPSLLQKKHAHS
-961 LNRYAVSDGEC
+961 LNRNAVSDGEC
-972 DERAGGVGGQEGGGV
+972 DERPNRDER
-987 GEAEVAG
+987 EAETPG
-994 GQGSAAVRGDGVKYA
+994 GQGPAVVRGEGGKYA

-1024 DKNANRTLTQSFA
+1024 DKGANRNHTQTFA

-1049 PKRSSSNISTSNSNL
+1049 PKRSSSAISSSSSNL
-1064 TEANTLPHALTTT
+1064 TEANTELQTLTTT

-1091 SDLGVSVETAAVETS
+1091 SDLGMSLETTAVETTS
-1106 SVGSV
+1106 MGSV

-1132 QRNFLQVGKTR
+1132 QKNFLQVGKTR
-1143 DAIGLDGE
+1143 DAIGLNGE

-1166 VAAARREQPTPSA
+1166 VEAAKREQPTNSDLLPISTLTEA
-1179 LPSPSVQPETSP
+1179 SPPLPSPHYTSSTQP
-1191 PPVNSSSPNPPSSPH
+1191 N
-1206 PSSGGSSS
+1206 SGGSGSS
-1214 ENLPFADEGSLT
+1214 TENLPFAEEGSQT

-1231 RGEGEGQG
+1231 REGGEGQCVFCVCL
-1239 DGEGPQGDGDY
+1239 QGDGDGPQPDAGH
-1250 TQEDISR
+1250 TQEDRAES
-1257 VEATATLKRRPRSS
+1257 TGTLKRRPRSS
-1271 KPHPNGS
+1271 KSHPNGS
-1278 DFTLQESSTVKRRPK
+1278 DFILQESSTVKRRPK

-1299 EGYADLAANGEPVGA
+1299 EGYTELSAANG
-1314 GQPNTTQPVPY
+1314 QPMSTIQPKTTQPVPY
-1325 QNGTATV
+1325 QNGTVTV
-1332 KRRPVSEA
+1332 KRCQPSDVPVSE
-1340 GVTEQPQPQPQPQPQ
+1340 PQPQNYPQQG
-1355 SQPQSQPQVTATP
+1355 VTTIP
-1368 RRDNVD
+1368 HRDSVD
-1374 QGAPVANEAGPVRKP
+1374 HGAPTANDGGPLRKP

-1398 VAQIKRQAGPQS
+1398 VAQIKRQSTQQTTQQAAP
-1410 PPQPISN
+1410 N
-1417 KRVPLPG
+1417 KKIPLPG
-1424 PGTPGSPVN
+1424 PGTPGSPVE

-1454 AKLIHSMTSPPS
+1454 AKLIHSMTG
-1466 PNPSSAPVKQHHAV
+1466 PSSPTTASVPVKQHAVV
-1480 ARQTSSPPC
+1480 ARQTSSPPT
-1489 FPPSNIP
+1489 FPTSNTP
-1496 SPPNAKPLSP
+1496 SPPNAKPTSP
-1506 SPQSPHTPQT
+1506 SSQSPHTPQT
-1516 PTTPQTPQTPA
+1516 PTTPLTPA

-1543 GGVSVDTGMAGG
+1543 GGVSVDSGIAGG
-1555 GVTVPAATTPDFGV
+1555 GFMPHANTTAEFGV

-1591 EDKILRQEDSVDEQ
+1591 EDKILRQEDSVAEQ

>member
-31 AKLLGSAKKVN
+31 AKLLGSTKKVN
-42 VNFQDTDGFS
+42 VNFQDIDGFS
-52 PLHHAALNGNLELI
+52 PLHHAALNGNLELVS
-66 TLLLES
+66 LLLES

-87 HYAAWQG
+87 HYAAWLG

-117 IPLHLAAQHG
+117 IPLHLSAQHG
-127 HYDVSEMLLQH
+127 HYEVSEMLLQH

-176 LLEPKKGDTTDPNG
+176 LLEPKKGDTADPNG

-235 EAVRLLLESGINAT
+235 EVVRLLLESGINAA

-337 FPSTMVEVISKR
+337 FPSTLVEVISKR
-349 TGLAST
+349 T
-355 VICTQQFQKIP
+355 
-366 LVPPA
+366 
-371 TVAPANAV
+371 
-379 VNGNDT
+379 
-385 TFHQIHILPPPPPPP
+385 
-400 PHSHQPLLPLF
+400 
-411 TSFGYSKSPV
+411 
-421 TTPQGDTP
+421 
-429 TAPGCRGSEA
+429 
-439 SPHSSP
+439 
-445 TTSRGPHGGSNEEI
+445 
-459 WVLRKP
+459 
-465 VAGGDRSSVGSS
+465 GGDRSSVGSS

-487 SGQSAGSAHILHAQ
+487 SGQSATSAAHILHAQ

-512 SQSAKAKEHLLEQS
+512 SQSTKAKEHLMEQS
-526 KSVDQPAAGSASSSR
+526 KSVDQPAGSASSSR

-553 PPYDATATRKGEGQ
+553 PPYDATATRKGEVPC
-567 GEGKSSE
+567 EGKSSE

-606 PEDLTAIGISKPGH
+606 PEDLTAIGITKPGH
-620 RKKMTSEINK
+620 RKKITSEINK
-630 LSVTEWLPD
+630 LSVTEWLPEQ
-639 HKPASLGEW
+639 KPSNLGEW

-657 HQVLVQNGYENIEFI
+657 HQVLVQNGYENIDFI

-682 IGIIKLGHQKKLM
+682 IGITKLGHQKKLM

-703 MQRGSDGRGSL
+703 MQRSSDGRGSL

-722 QQQDVLSMDSPPP
+722 QQQEVISMDSPPP
-735 DEVMSPKMSTFQD
+735 DGEHKVIMSPKMSTFQD
-748 SELSTELQNALIQP
+748 SELSSELQNAIIHP
-762 GQEVKAQRTRSKD
+762 GQEVRVQRTRTLSKD
-775 HDEVMTGGGG
+775 HDDVITGGG
-785 GAGPPKKEART
+785 GPPKKEART
-796 MRQQS
+796 VRQQS
-801 SQGSSSSHRGSTSSQ
+801 SQGSSSSHRGSVSSQ
-816 GKHRHSHSQ
+816 GKHRHSHNQ

-852 TASPQAKHKPP
+852 SASPQSKTKPSPQAIQREQP
-863 PQFIQGE
+863 PQH
-870 RPQSPRSHPP
+870 SHQP
-880 QSPTQ
+880 QSPTH
-885 RGPPCAQLPP
+885 RGAPCQIP
-895 QQPQQQQPQVQP
+895 QQQQQQPQPQVQQHQP
-907 QQQAHPQHHPQT
+907 HPHHHHPQT
-919 QAMEV
+919 QVMEV
-924 RENHQPQVPLL
+924 RESPQQQVPHL
-935 CLPPEAELAERDGEE
+935 CLPPEAELEEAEGAE
-950 PSALQKKRSHS
+950 PLALKKKRAHS
-961 LNRYAVSDGEC
+961 LNRYAVSDGES
-972 DERAGGVGGQEGGGV
+972 DERVGGREGGGGG
-987 GEAEVAG
+987 GERETEVAVV
-994 GQGSAAVRGDGVKYA
+994 QTSVTARADGVKYA

-1024 DKNANRTLTQSFA
+1024 EKTAGRSHTQSFA

-1049 PKRSSSNISTSNSNL
+1049 PKRSSSAISSSNSNL
-1064 TEANTLPHALTTT
+1064 TEANTQQQTHTTT

-1091 SDLGVSVETAAVETS
+1091 SDLGVSVETAAVETNS
-1106 SVGSV
+1106 MGSV

-1132 QRNFLQVGKTR
+1132 QKNYLQVGKTR
-1143 DAIGLDGE
+1143 EAIGLDGE
-1151 VVNRRRTISGPVTEL
+1151 VVNRRRTISGPVSEL
-1166 VAAARREQPTPSA
+1166 VEAARREQPIPLDFTAS
-1179 LPSPSVQPETSP
+1179 STQPQPQSP
-1191 PPVNSSSPNPPSSPH
+1191 PPLVNSSSPHPPSSPV
-1206 PSSGGSSS
+1206 PCSGGSGSSS
-1214 ENLPFADEGSLT
+1214 ENLPFAEEGSLT
-1226 IRRQG
+1226 IRRQA
-1231 RGEGEGQG
+1231 RGEGEGQCVFCVCL
-1239 DGEGPQGDGDY
+1239 QGDGDAP
-1250 TQEDISR
+1250 TGDGGFTLEDTP
-1257 VEATATLKRRPRSS
+1257 EATGTLKRRPRIS
-1271 KPHPNGS
+1271 KSHPNGS

-1293 SRDKEP
+1293 SREKEP
-1299 EGYADLAANGEPVGA
+1299 EGFAEMAAANGEVVGA
-1314 GQPNTTQPVPY
+1314 GQPNTTQPMPY
-1325 QNGTATV
+1325 QNGTATI
-1332 KRRPVSEA
+1332 KRRPPSEA
-1340 GVTEQPQPQPQPQPQ
+1340 GVTEQPQPQQ
-1355 SQPQSQPQVTATP
+1355 QVTPTP
-1368 RRDNVD
+1368 RRDSMD
-1374 QGAPVANEAGPVRKP
+1374 QGAPAVNEGGPLRKP

-1398 VAQIKRQAGPQS
+1398 VAQIKRQGGPQT
-1410 PPQPISN
+1410 PPQAALN

-1424 PGTPGSPVN
+1424 PGTPGSPVE

-1454 AKLIHSMTSPPS
+1454 AKLIHSMTSPAS
-1466 PNPSSAPVKQHHAV
+1466 PTAVSTQVKQHSVV
-1480 ARQTSSPPC
+1480 ARQTSSPTSFLPC
-1489 FPPSNIP
+1489 NSSNPPV
-1496 SPPNAKPLSP
+1496 AKPTSP
-1506 SPQSPHTPQT
+1506 SSQSPHTPQT
-1516 PTTPQTPQTPA
+1516 PTTPQTPQTPQTPA

-1543 GGVSVDTGMAGG
+1543 GGVSVDSGITGGA
-1555 GVTVPAATTPDFGV
+1555 VTPQASTTDFGV

-1591 EDKILRQEDSVDEQ
+1591 EDKILRQDDSVAEQ

>member
-66 TLLLES
+66 SLLLDS

-117 IPLHLAAQHG
+117 IPLHLSAQHG

-235 EAVRLLLESGINAT
+235 EAVRLLLESGINAA

-337 FPSTMVEVISKR
+337 FPSTLVEVISKR

-411 TSFGYSKSPV
+411 TSFGYNRSPV

-429 TAPGCRGSEA
+429 TAPG
-439 SPHSSP
+439 
-445 TTSRGPHGGSNEEI
+445 
-459 WVLRKP
+459 
-465 VAGGDRSSVGSS
+465 GDRSSMGSS

-487 SGQSAGSAHILHAQ
+487 SGQSAGSAAHILHAQ

-526 KSVDQPAAGSASSSR
+526 KPVDQPAGSASSSR

-553 PPYDATATRKGEGQ
+553 PPYDATATRKGEGP
-567 GEGKSSE
+567 GEGK
-574 AVVQWL
+574 
-580 SDFQLQVYAPNFLGA
+580 
-595 GYDLPT
+595 
-601 ISRMT
+601 
-606 PEDLTAIGISKPGH
+606 DLTAIGITKPGH

-639 HKPASLGEW
+639 QKPNNLGEW

-657 HQVLVQNGYENIEFI
+657 HQVLVLNGYENIDFI

-682 IGIIKLGHQKKLM
+682 IGITKLGHQKKLM

-703 MQRGSDGRGSL
+703 MQRNSDGRASL

-722 QQQDVLSMDSPPP
+722 QQQEVMSMDSPPP
-735 DEVMSPKMSTFQD
+735 DELMSPKLSTFQD
-748 SELSTELQNALIQP
+748 SELSTELQSAMTQP
-762 GQEVKAQRTRSKD
+762 GQEVKVQRTRTLSKD
-775 HDEVMTGGGG
+775 HDEVITGGGG
-785 GAGPPKKEART
+785 GGPPKKEART

-801 SQGSSSSHRGSTSSQ
+801 SQGSTSSHRGSVSSQ

-835 PTKTRTSSSSS
+835 PTKTRNSSSSS

-852 TASPQAKHKPP
+852 SASPQTKPKP
-863 PQFIQGE
+863 SPQSVQGE
-870 RPQSPRSHPP
+870 QPQSPRSHPP
-880 QSPTQ
+880 QSPTH
-885 RGPPCAQLPP
+885 RGAPCQL
-895 QQPQQQQPQVQP
+895 PQQQQPQVQL
-907 QQQAHPQHHPQT
+907 QHQVHPQPHPQT
-919 QAMEV
+919 QVMEV
-924 RENHQPQVPLL
+924 RESQQPQVPLL
-935 CLPPEAELAERDGEE
+935 CLPPEAEVAEAEGAE
-950 PSALQKKRSHS
+950 PSALQQKRAHS

-972 DERAGGVGGQEGGGV
+972 DEREGGGRGG
-987 GEAEVAG
+987 GERDTEVAG
-994 GQGSAAVRGDGVKYA
+994 GQASTAVRGEGRKYA

-1024 DKNANRTLTQSFA
+1024 DKAANRGQAQSFA

-1049 PKRSSSNISTSNSNL
+1049 PKRSSSAISSSNSNL
-1064 TEANTLPHALTTT
+1064 TEANAQPQTHTTT

-1091 SDLGVSVETAAVETS
+1091 SDLGMSVETTAVETS

-1132 QRNFLQVGKTR
+1132 QKNFLQVGKTR

-1166 VAAARREQPTPSA
+1166 VAAARWDQPTPVPVP
-1179 LPSPSVQPETSP
+1179 PSSTQLESSP
-1191 PPVNSSSPNPPSSPH
+1191 PSVNSSSPQPPSSPH
-1206 PSSGGSSS
+1206 PGSGGSGSSS
-1214 ENLPFADEGSLT
+1214 ENLPFAEEGSLT

-1231 RGEGEGQG
+1231 RGEGEGQCVFCVCLQG
-1239 DGEGPQGDGDY
+1239 DGQDPQGDSGY
-1250 TQEDISR
+1250 TQEDM

-1299 EGYADLAANGEPVGA
+1299 DGFSELAATNGEPVGT
-1314 GQPNTTQPVPY
+1314 GQPNTTQPVPF

-1332 KRRPVSEA
+1332 KRRPVSDA
-1340 GVTEQPQPQPQPQPQ
+1340 GVTEQLQPQPQHQPQ
-1355 SQPQSQPQVTATP
+1355 QVTAAS
-1368 RRDNVD
+1368 RRDSLD
-1374 QGAPVANEAGPVRKP
+1374 QGAPAANEGGPVRKP
-1389 KPPVSPKPV
+1389 KPPVSPKPI
-1398 VAQIKRQAGPQS
+1398 VAQIKRQGGPQT
-1410 PPQPISN
+1410 PPHAASN

-1424 PGTPGSPVN
+1424 PGTPGSPVE

-1454 AKLIHSMTSPPS
+1454 AKLIHSMTSP
-1466 PNPSSAPVKQHHAV
+1466 SSSTTVPAPAKQQSTV
-1480 ARQTSSPPC
+1480 TRQTSSPPS
-1489 FPPSNIP
+1489 FPPSNTP
-1496 SPPNAKPLSP
+1496 SPPNAKPTSP
-1506 SPQSPHTPQT
+1506 ASQSPHTPLT

-1527 TPSPTPPP
+1527 TPSPTLPP

-1543 GGVSVDTGMAGG
+1543 GGVSVDSGIAGG
-1555 GVTVPAATTPDFGV
+1555 GFTPPATATTDFGM

-1591 EDKILRQEDSVDEQ
+1591 EDKILQHEDSVVEQ

>member
-52 PLHHAALNGNLELI
+52 PLHHAALNGNVELI
-66 TLLLES
+66 SLLLES

-117 IPLHLAAQHG
+117 IPLHLSAQHG

-235 EAVRLLLESGINAT
+235 EAVRLLLDSGINAT

-411 TSFGYSKSPV
+411 TSFGYNRSPV
-421 TTPQGDTP
+421 TTPQGETP

-445 TTSRGPHGGSNEEI
+445 TPSSGPHGGSNEEI

-477 GSVTSVRSSG
+477 GSVASVRSSG
-487 SGQSAGSAHILHAQ
+487 SGQSAGSAAHILHAQ

-526 KSVDQPAAGSASSSR
+526 KSVDQPPGSASSSR

-553 PPYDATATRKGEGQ
+553 PPYDATSTRKGEGP
-567 GEGKSSE
+567 GEGK
-574 AVVQWL
+574 
-580 SDFQLQVYAPNFLGA
+580 
-595 GYDLPT
+595 
-601 ISRMT
+601 
-606 PEDLTAIGISKPGH
+606 DLTAIGITKPGH

-630 LSVTEWLPD
+630 LNVTEWLPEQ
-639 HKPASLGEW
+639 KPASLGEW

-657 HQVLVQNGYENIEFI
+657 HQVLVQNGYENIDFI

-682 IGIIKLGHQKKLM
+682 IGITKLGHQKKLM

-703 MQRGSDGRGSL
+703 MQRGSEGRGSL

-722 QQQDVLSMDSPPP
+722 QQQEVMSMESPPP

-748 SELSTELQNALIQP
+748 SELSTELQNAMTQP
-762 GQEVKAQRTRSKD
+762 GQDVKAQRTRTLSKD
-775 HDEVMTGGGG
+775 YDEVMTGGG

-796 MRQQS
+796 MRQQN
-801 SQGSSSSHRGSTSSQ
+801 SQGSTSSHRGSVSSQ
-816 GKHRHSHSQ
+816 GKHRHSHSHSQ

-852 TASPQAKHKPP
+852 APSPQAKSKPSP
-863 PQFIQGE
+863 HFIQGE

-880 QSPTQ
+880 QSPTH
-885 RGPPCAQLPP
+885 RTAPCTQLQAQ
-895 QQPQQQQPQVQP
+895 QQPQPQVQP
-907 QQQAHPQHHPQT
+907 HAQHHPQM
-919 QAMEV
+919 QVMEV
-924 RENHQPQVPLL
+924 RENQQVPLL
-935 CLPPEAELAERDGEE
+935 CLPPEAELVERDGAE
-950 PSALQKKRSHS
+950 PSVLQKKRAHS

-972 DERAGGVGGQEGGGV
+972 DDRAGSGGG
-987 GEAEVAG
+987 GGGAEEKEAEVVVSQDSAVARGEG
-994 GQGSAAVRGDGVKYA
+994 GKYA

-1024 DKNANRTLTQSFA
+1024 DKSASRNQTQSFA

-1049 PKRSSSNISTSNSNL
+1049 PKRSSSAISSSNSNL
-1064 TEANTLPHALTTT
+1064 TDANAQQHLLTTT

-1091 SDLGVSVETAAVETS
+1091 SDLGVSVEAGAVETAS
-1106 SVGSV
+1106 MGSV

-1132 QRNFLQVGKTR
+1132 QKNYLQVGKTR

-1151 VVNRRRTISGPVTEL
+1151 VVNRRRTISGPVSEL
-1166 VAAARREQPTPSA
+1166 VAAAKRDQPAPSA
-1179 LPSPSVQPETSP
+1179 FPCPPIQPVTSP
-1191 PPVNSSSPNPPSSPH
+1191 PPVNSPSPHPPSSPH
-1206 PSSGGSSS
+1206 PSSGGSGSSS
-1214 ENLPFADEGSLT
+1214 ENLPFAEEGSLT

-1231 RGEGEGQG
+1231 RGEGEVQGQG
-1239 DGEGPQGDGDY
+1239 DGAPADGGYAQD
-1250 TQEDISR
+1250 DIPR
-1257 VEATATLKRRPRSS
+1257 EEATATLKRRPRNS
-1271 KPHPNGS
+1271 KHQPNGS

-1299 EGYADLAANGEPVGA
+1299 EGYADLPTANGEPA
-1314 GQPNTTQPVPY
+1314 GTGTANTTQPVPY
-1325 QNGTATV
+1325 QNGTATM
-1332 KRRPVSEA
+1332 KRRTVSDA
-1340 GVTEQPQPQPQPQPQ
+1340 GVTEQPQPQPQHQPQPQ
-1355 SQPQSQPQVTATP
+1355 VASAS
-1368 RRDNVD
+1368 RRESLDH
-1374 QGAPVANEAGPVRKP
+1374 GAPVGNEGGPVRKP

-1398 VAQIKRQAGPQS
+1398 VAQIKRQAGPQN
-1410 PPQPISN
+1410 PPQPAPN

-1424 PGTPGSPVN
+1424 PGTPGSPVE

-1443 KPAPPPTAPKP
+1443 KPVPPPTAPKP

-1466 PNPSSAPVKQHHAV
+1466 PTPAPAPIKQHSAV
-1480 ARQTSSPPC
+1480 TRQTSSPPS
-1489 FPPSNIP
+1489 FPHSNTP
-1496 SPPNAKPLSP
+1496 SPPNAKLPSP
-1506 SPQSPHTPQT
+1506 SSQSPHTPQT
-1516 PTTPQTPQTPA
+1516 PTTPQTPQTPQTPA

-1543 GGVSVDTGMAGG
+1543 GGVSVDSGMVGG
-1555 GVTVPAATTPDFGV
+1555 GVTAPPATITPDFSV

-1591 EDKILRQEDSVDEQ
+1591 EDKILRQEDSVAEQ